1 MATPPLAFHF
11 VRDFNIII
19 ILKSLADVFLIQ
31 HTWNLVKKKIDL
43 KLTVRILAVKH
54 PKLDLL
60 CCNSLLN
67 WSTKLARFSLPI
79 GEKAETID
87 ETRRRMKRFYNYC
100 SQSAAHWFN
109 FLKIDFK
116 KLLKK
121 ISKKIV

>member
-1 MATPPLAFHF
+1 MATLPLAFHF

-31 HTWNLVKKKIDL
+31 HTWNLVKKIDL

-60 CCNSLLN
+60 CCNLLLN

-100 SQSAAHWFN
+100 SQSAAH
-109 FLKIDFK
+109 
-116 KLLKK
+116 
-121 ISKKIV
+121 